1 MANLKSNWIRSDEQ
15 KFTPWE
21 GGFQPADLINEYAS
35 GSSNIGQLAD
45 LLSTGTE
52 GTWPVASK
60 QSTVA
65 DFILEHRE
73 ISAGWSS
80 IFIFLDGETEEELII
95 RTTAEKIEY
104 IRDNFGI
111 SVSQLAK
118 ILRTSR
124 PTIYSW
130 LEDEVPREQS
140 AQRVQQIYEITTQWS
155 GMNSYHFSPG
165 PLLRQ
170 TLGKSPSLLEQLE
183 REDLNLEDIQSGLT
197 AILELMH
204 RRRDRMDRSKE
215 RTQDS
220 KISARAKEENR
231 HRLTHTVSSAE

>member
-1 MANLKSNWIRSDEQ
+1 MANSNWVRSDEQ
-15 KFTPWE
+15 KFIPWE
-21 GGFQPADLINEYAS
+21 AGFQPADLINEYAS

-60 QSTVA
+60 QSSVA
-65 DFILEHRE
+65 DLSLKHRE

-80 IFIFLDGETEEELII
+80 IVIFLDDESEEELII

-140 AQRVQQIYEITTQWS
+140 VHRVQQIYEITTQWT
-155 GMNSYHFSPG
+155 GMNTYHFSPG

-170 TLGKSPSLLEQLE
+170 ALGKSPSLLEQLE
-183 REDLNLEDIQSGLT
+183 SENLNIEEIEFGLAT
-197 AILELMH
+197 ILELMQ
-204 RRRDRMDRSKE
+204 RRRDRMDHSKE
-215 RTQDS
+215 RTQQS
-220 KISARAKEENR
+220 ISSARDKEKNR